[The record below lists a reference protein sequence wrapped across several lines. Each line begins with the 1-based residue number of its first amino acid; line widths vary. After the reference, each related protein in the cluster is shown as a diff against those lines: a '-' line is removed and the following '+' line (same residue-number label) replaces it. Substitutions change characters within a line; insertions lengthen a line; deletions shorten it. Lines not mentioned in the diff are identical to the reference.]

1 MPHLARGKA
10 AFKIVLFEKGFD
22 RTRKR
27 FPLPFPK
34 QDFFAVGEEYIGD
47 IQLLGVG
54 FGLFPRLDWIDRKSL
69 GFDNGEN
76 PPVPV
81 AEDIIGAAY
90 ADDIFNADAILIVE
104 IPTLVF
110 KLGINNDAGKCL
122 VTLCHLLIKPL
133 L

>member
-1 MPHLARGKA
+1 
-10 AFKIVLFEKGFD
+10 
-22 RTRKR
+22 
-27 FPLPFPK
+27 
-34 QDFFAVGEEYIGD
+34 
-47 IQLLGVG
+47 LGVG

-104 IPTLVF
+104 APTLVF